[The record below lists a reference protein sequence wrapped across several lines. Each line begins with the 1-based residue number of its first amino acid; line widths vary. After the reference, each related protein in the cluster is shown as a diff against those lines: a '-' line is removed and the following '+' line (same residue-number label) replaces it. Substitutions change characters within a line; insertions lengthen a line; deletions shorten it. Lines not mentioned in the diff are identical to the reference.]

1 MVLDLKS
8 LNKSINKA
16 VAKAKEFTVP
26 SFSDGHYL
34 TKITNAVI
42 SESKNTG
49 KYNIVLDYTF
59 IEGDYTGKVKKEW
72 LTLDPS
78 TNKRFEITFSTLLR
92 LGLDIHNA
100 ESLEEDLKSLIGRI
114 VRIRLV
120 TTVSDKDS
128 TEYQNIRIEKVLG
141 TDSETAAETKSTV
154 EAVPEVAVEEDEEEE
169 EEFEAPAEEA
179 PAPKKRKSSKKGSE
193 DPEES
198 TEEEVEEEEEE
209 VVEEESEDEDG
220 ETVVPGMAV
229 SFTKKDGTEL
239 QGVVDSIDEEAGKVV
254 VKATVNGATKK
265 FLVSVDRLSA
275 L

>member
-8 LNKSINKA
+8 LNKSINQA

-49 KYNIVLDYTF
+49 RYNIVLDYTF

-78 TNKRFEITFSTLLR
+78 TGKRFEITFSTLLR
-92 LGLDIHNA
+92 LGLDVHNA

-114 VRIRLV
+114 VRIRLA
-120 TTVSDKDS
+120 TTVSDKDG
-128 TEYQNIRIEKVLG
+128 TEYQNIKIEKVLG
-141 TDSETAAETKSTV
+141 TDTETTAETKATV

-179 PAPKKRKSSKKGSE
+179 PAPKKKKSSKKGSE
-193 DPEES
+193 EPEES
-198 TEEEVEEEEEE
+198 TEEEVEEEE

-239 QGVVDSIDEEAGKVV
+239 QGVIDSIDEEAGKVV